1 MKKARAYLG
10 VWVVLGVLG
19 CSVVPMV
26 HAQTDA
32 TTQTTTTRDYDENN
46 SPDLGWIGLLGL
58 AGLMGLRRRPA
69 QHDVLREGRPARA

>member
-1 MKKARAYLG
+1 MKTARRFLG
-10 VWVVLGVLG
+10 MWAILGVLG

-32 TTQTTTTRDYDENN
+32 NSQTNTAGGYEENN
-46 SPDLGWIGLLGL
+46 GPDMGWVGLLGL

-69 QHDVLREGRPARA
+69 QDDLHVGRTAKA